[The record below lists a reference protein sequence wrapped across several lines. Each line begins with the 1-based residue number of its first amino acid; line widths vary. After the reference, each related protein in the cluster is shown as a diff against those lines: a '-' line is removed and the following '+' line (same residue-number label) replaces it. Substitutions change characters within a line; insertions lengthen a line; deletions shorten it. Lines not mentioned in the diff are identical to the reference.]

1 MLSTASSEEMPD
13 SSAAETA
20 NRRDRSIRLA
30 VVTSFVSKFGTIL
43 LQLLSIPIAVKVLG
57 RAEFGLYTTVNLT
70 LTTLSLLQV
79 GVGPAL
85 THGLTKARAAGD
97 ETRLRELGS
106 SAFFL
111 MAVIALTAGGVLA
124 AVLTTVPMTSLFGD
138 AYAGKDAALRP
149 ALWTGLALFLLLFV
163 LNLTERVREGY
174 LEVASNNLWGATGN
188 VMAATFVAVGVWF
201 VPQVWFLVL
210 AVHGAMV
217 LAKIF
222 NTISLWKKHPLML
235 PSPGSFRVST
245 ARHLFTDGIAFSTCC
260 LVTGIIEYNFCG
272 WLVGR
277 SGGPSAVALYGVFI
291 TLTVM
296 QLGFV
301 VMLSTPTWPAVA
313 EALARDDKPW
323 ARKAGKRLYL
333 LGAAFSL
340 CSAAGLVLLGPV
352 VIPLWLGHE
361 FSNISRVTFACYG
374 LYFIAH
380 VWRHLNHAMMIGTG
394 QVGKLVRIQ
403 LIESALVA
411 VLGGVALHH
420 GGIPAMLAT
429 MGALILALTGSFLP
443 RHVAKVLGFGR
454 TEKTPSGQA

>member
-1 MLSTASSEEMPD
+1 MLGTASSEEMPESPTAD
-13 SSAAETA
+13 SAK
-20 NRRDRSIRLA
+20 RRDRSIRLA

-57 RAEFGLYTTVNLT
+57 KTEFGLYITVNLT
-70 LTTLSLLQV
+70 LSTLSLLQV

-97 ETRLRELGS
+97 EARQRELGS

-111 MAVIALTAGGVLA
+111 MSGIALVAGLALA
-124 AVLTTVPMTSLFGD
+124 AVLVTVPITSLFGET
-138 AYAGKDAALRP
+138 YSGKEAVLRP

-163 LNLTERVREGY
+163 LNLTERVREGH
-174 LEVASNNLWGATGN
+174 LEVATNNLWGATGN
-188 VMAATFVAVGVWF
+188 VLAAAFVAIGVWF

-217 LAKIF
+217 LTKIC
-222 NTISLWKKHPLML
+222 NTVTLWKKHSLMR
-235 PSPGSFRVST
+235 PSVGSFRIAT
-245 ARHLFTDGIAFSTCC
+245 AKDLFSDGIAFSTCC
-260 LVTGIIEYNFCG
+260 LVTGIVEYNFCG

-277 SGGPSAVALYGVFI
+277 DGGPAAIALYGVFVN
-291 TLTVM
+291 LTIM

-301 VMLSTPTWPAVA
+301 VMLSAPTWPAVA
-313 EALARDDKPW
+313 EALARDDKTW
-323 ARKAGKRLYL
+323 ARKAAKRLYL
-333 LGAAFSL
+333 LGGAFSL
-340 CSAAGLVLLGPV
+340 CSATGLVLLGPLV
-352 VIPLWLGHE
+352 LPLWLGHE
-361 FSNISRVTFACYG
+361 FSGISRVTFACYG

-403 LIESALVA
+403 LLESLLVA
-411 VLGGVALHH
+411 LLGATALYQ

-429 MGALILALTGSFLP
+429 MGVVILTLTGSFLP
-443 RHVAKVLGFGR
+443 RKVAGVLGPR
-454 TEKTPSGQA
+454 